1 MIKVK
6 IVTETEYTF
15 VKKAER
21 EILEYAEDCN
31 SLDEAVEML
40 ISNNELTDTSY
51 DYDITT
57 KNSTKNIVV
66 ERR

>member
-51 DYDITT
+51 DYDITE
-57 KNSTKNIVV
+57 NSTKNVVV

>member
-15 VKKAER
+15 VEKAEQ
-21 EILEYAEDCN
+21 EILEYAENYN
-31 SLDEAVEML
+31 SLDEAVKML
-40 ISNNELTDTSY
+40 ISNNELTYTPY
-51 DYDITT
+51 DCYITE
-57 KNSTKNIVV
+57 NSTESVVV

>member
-15 VKKAER
+15 VKEAER

-31 SLDEAVEML
+31 SLDEAIEML

-51 DYDITT
+51 DYDI
-57 KNSTKNIVV
+57 KENSTHNVVV
-66 ERR
+66 ERK